1 MATTSGVVD
10 VKVGDGEMAIFTD
23 APEGSG
29 NRPAV
34 IVIQEIFGVND
45 HMKDVASRFAAEGY
59 FAAAPDMFHRA
70 GRNVTVPFEDTQTA
84 FGLRGAL
91 SNDDILADLNAT
103 VDCLKNTPGVDA
115 DNIGIVG
122 FCFGGMVSYLAAASV
137 PGIKAA
143 AIFYGGGM
151 LPRPD
156 APADAPRL
164 LDQTVDGLNVPLIG
178 FWGNDDGGIPPA
190 VVDQIEAT
198 LNAKGKNSVHH
209 RYDGA
214 GHGFF
219 CEVRGSYNEAA
230 AKDAWPK
237 TLDFFRSNLK

>member
-59 FAAAPDMFHRA
+59 FAAAPDLFHRA

-122 FCFGGMVSYLAAASV
+122 FCFGGRVSFLSACNVSEIKAASV
-137 PGIKAA
+137 
-143 AIFYGGGM
+143 FYGGRI
-151 LPRPD
+151 L
-156 APADAPRL
+156 APMGGSGPS
-164 LDQTVDGLNVPLIG
+164 PL
-178 FWGNDDGGIPPA
+178 
-190 VVDQIEAT
+190 E
-198 LNAKGKNSVHH
+198 
-209 RYDGA
+209 
-214 GHGFF
+214 
-219 CEVRGSYNEAA
+219 
-230 AKDAWPK
+230 
-237 TLDFFRSNLK
+237 